1 MPRPEAPGR
10 GGFPLPRLPVAPG
23 LWPPHSQP
31 PPHTAS
37 PLSLRLLLSAVY
49 GTHVSLDLRA
59 PWPIQDDLTQTHF
72 CKTPFFHVGSQCGCR
87 WTWLRG
93 SPPLNPP
100 QPLSEAF
107 SKQMSVFSFIC
118 VILYSEKQI
127 FPATPPRGGASQSVV
142 QAHSTGLTW
151 ELGRDA
157 VSRSTPA
164 PPNRS
169 LAPGPSSLCWGT
181 PVRPKRENL
190 CCQSQVPSEGPP
202 PLSPVSQHLA
212 VQAWG
217 ARSWP
222 VPEVSP
228 APPPHQVRRACGPE
242 LCPPTR
248 LPQEAVLPAG
258 LLTCDLGLGPDWEAG
273 SSQMHLVERRSHWS
287 RRAPHPA

>member
-1 MPRPEAPGR
+1 MKQKFTVSHAVVARSRESRRRQQGHAPPRGSRR

-23 LWPPHSQP
+23 LWPPHSPP

-72 CKTPFFHVGSQCGCR
+72 CKTPFFHVRSQCGCW

-142 QAHSTGLTW
+142 RPTA
-151 ELGRDA
+151 
-157 VSRSTPA
+157 
-164 PPNRS
+164 
-169 LAPGPSSLCWGT
+169 LASPGSWVEMQFPGPRQPRRTGAWPWG
-181 PVRPKRENL
+181 PAV
-190 CCQSQVPSEGPP
+190 CVGGP
-202 PLSPVSQHLA
+202 
-212 VQAWG
+212 W
-217 ARSWP
+217 
-222 VPEVSP
+222 
-228 APPPHQVRRACGPE
+228 
-242 LCPPTR
+242 
-248 LPQEAVLPAG
+248 
-258 LLTCDLGLGPDWEAG
+258 
-273 SSQMHLVERRSHWS
+273 
-287 RRAPHPA
+287 